1 MPNVKV
7 CLWNIQN
14 YGQESGRYNGAG
26 LAVGNA
32 LRNRF
37 IARFVH
43 ANAIDVLLIQ
53 EVNQAPETALKDLRT
68 QLNAL
73 YAAGQRDWR
82 VSWCGSAIAHRDT
95 DEATTAADIIY
106 RTGAR
111 TEGYAVVWRAARATF
126 RMIRGLYPIADGTTP
141 SNVRSPLNISQ
152 RGRPT
157 GNNRIGGG
165 REKFSATGGFRR
177 VHTLPYDYDD
187 GTDDYQLMAAWPKL
201 NYPATS
207 KYDAMGIQ
215 WEKARRPAYVV
226 LKLADAHDTLCPV
239 GVYHAPSNQ
248 VRSSWGAF
256 MSGLARELYAV
267 NGIDAHDIPEADQL
281 VALTKCVFGGDFNW
295 SQSQASWPGE
305 YEYFTRDRNRNY
317 RGGAQCSE
325 RPLHTAGDAARRT
338 TVQIVEG
345 VAHDQPITGP
355 NTADYLR
362 HKIDLVFYPTGS
374 GITAQRIDLLNE
386 LLVDGA
392 RLPANRVYSDP
403 LEQTDAYLAHME
415 AQVAN
420 PFNYWTQ
427 RLAATGPQEHVE
439 FKPKRRPAYKK
450 WLPVITGAWG
460 GTFTNWAT
468 TRAQFGAGAVTD
480 ARRAAEFTHIF
491 ISDHLPLVATIPT

>member
-1 MPNVKV
+1 MRSMPPASAT
-7 CLWNIQN
+7 
-14 YGQESGRYNGAG
+14 GGS
-26 LAVGNA
+26 
-32 LRNRF
+32 
-37 IARFVH
+37 
-43 ANAIDVLLIQ
+43 
-53 EVNQAPETALKDLRT
+53 
-68 QLNAL
+68 
-73 YAAGQRDWR
+73 
-82 VSWCGSAIAHRDT
+82 SWCGSAIAHRDT

-165 REKFSATGGFRR
+165 REKFGATGGFRR

-226 LKLADAHDTLCPV
+226 LELADAHDTLCPV

-267 NGIDAHDIPEADQL
+267 NGIDAHDVPEADQL

-305 YEYFTRDRNRNY
+305 YEILHARSQPQLPRW
-317 RGGAQCSE
+317 
-325 RPLHTAGDAARRT
+325 RPVLREAASHRR
-338 TVQIVEG
+338 
-345 VAHDQPITGP
+345 
-355 NTADYLR
+355 R
-362 HKIDLVFYPTGS
+362 
-374 GITAQRIDLLNE
+374 
-386 LLVDGA
+386 
-392 RLPANRVYSDP
+392 
-403 LEQTDAYLAHME
+403 
-415 AQVAN
+415 
-420 PFNYWTQ
+420 
-427 RLAATGPQEHVE
+427 
-439 FKPKRRPAYKK
+439 
-450 WLPVITGAWG
+450 
-460 GTFTNWAT
+460 
-468 TRAQFGAGAVTD
+468 
-480 ARRAAEFTHIF
+480 RRAAHHR
-491 ISDHLPLVATIPT
+491 SDRRRCRARPADHRAEHG